1 MSTSSNYAIAL
12 FGAGRIGRVHAD
24 NIDRHPSTQ
33 IKYIVDPFGSG
44 AAELSEKYHCSAVD
58 EDTVFSDDSIDAI
71 VICSATETHGDLIER
86 GMNNGK
92 AVFCEKPIDLSIQR
106 VDSVLKATSDSKSPL
121 LLGFNRRFD
130 PGIASM
136 EKRIRAGDI
145 GDVELVTVISK
156 DPSPPPAE
164 YIRVSGGLFRD
175 MTVHDFDLARFMLD
189 EEPITVHATAAAL
202 VDPMIKSEG
211 DIDTAIV
218 TLQCASGKM
227 AVVTNSRRATFGYDQ
242 RIEVHGSLGSLRTNN
257 IPETALVLEREEGV
271 RHEKPMHFFL
281 ERYRD
286 AYQVE
291 WAHFVDV
298 LDGKCQPSV
307 SGEDGR
313 RALMIADA
321 AYASLESGA
330 RVSIDT

>member
-1 MSTSSNYAIAL
+1 MNASKEFTIAL

-24 NIDRHPSTQ
+24 NIHRHTDTRIQ
-33 IKYIVDPFGSG
+33 YVVDPFGTG
-44 AAELSEKYHCSAVD
+44 AAELAAKYGCLAVD
-58 EDTVFSDDSIDAI
+58 EDAVFADKGVDAI

-86 GMNNGK
+86 GMTSGK
-92 AVFCEKPIDLSIQR
+92 AVFCEKPIDLSIER
-106 VDSVLKATSDSKSPL
+106 VNSVLEATRDSKAPL

-136 EKRIRAGDI
+136 EARVRAGDI

-156 DPSPPPAE
+156 DPSPPPVE
-164 YIRVSGGLFRD
+164 YIRESGGLFRD
-175 MTVHDFDLARFMLD
+175 MTVHDFDIARFMLG
-189 EEPITVHATAAAL
+189 EEPVTVSATAAAL
-202 VDPMIKSEG
+202 VDPMIEKEG
-211 DIDTAIV
+211 DIDTAVV
-218 TLQCASGKM
+218 TLQCASGKI
-227 AVVTNSRRATFGYDQ
+227 AVITNSRRATYGYDQ

-257 IPETALVLEREEGV
+257 IPESALVLEREEGV

-286 AYQVE
+286 AYERE

-298 LDGKCQPSV
+298 LAGKCAVSV

-313 RALMIADA
+313 RALQIADA
-321 AYASLESGA
+321 AYRSLAAGTSVA
-330 RVSIDT
+330 IDD

>member
-1 MSTSSNYAIAL
+1 MTDSSEFSIAL
-12 FGAGRIGRVHAD
+12 FGAGRIGRVHAY
-24 NIDRHPSTQ
+24 NIDRHPKTR

-44 AAELSEKYHCSAVD
+44 ATELAERYQSSAVD
-58 EDTVFSDDSIDAI
+58 EDAVFNDDSVDAI

-86 GMNNGK
+86 GMNSGK
-92 AVFCEKPIDLSIQR
+92 AVFCEKPIDLSIDR
-106 VDSVLKATSDSKSPL
+106 VNSVLNATRDSKAPL

-136 EKRIRAGDI
+136 EARIRAGDI

-175 MTVHDFDLARFMLD
+175 MTVHDFDLARFMLG
-189 EEPITVHATAAAL
+189 EEPITVNATAAAL
-202 VDPMIKSEG
+202 VDPMIKNEG

-227 AVVTNSRRATFGYDQ
+227 AVVTNSRRATYGYDQ

-257 IPETALVLEREEGV
+257 IPESGLVLEREEGV
-271 RHEKPMHFFL
+271 RHEKPMYFFL

-286 AYQVE
+286 AYQFE

-298 LDGKCQPSV
+298 LEGQCQPSV
-307 SGEDGR
+307 GGEDGR

-321 AYASLESGA
+321 AYKSLESGA
-330 RVSIDT
+330 NVSIEY